1 MAIRKKR
8 KELLRLQKGFE
19 DESNKYHDLT
29 LTLLNIEKGVPIDN
43 KNFHEK
49 NHAISLCQYYGRV
62 SSEESINGFVK
73 TLREITDYGIK
84 NTEFSAFAVI
94 DGDTTELFKRMAY
107 RAGTL
112 FSEKE
117 SLKIENVIKKE
128 LVNPDPSGQQVFIIN
143 GNPLAVWINFILYHL
158 SSSYP
163 NRIGATRLEVDP
175 FTASLT
181 AIDYLLEEGTIV
193 GKGKSVLSGLENT
206 KFKVALSFP
215 GEKREYIREVVEALC
230 KIIGKESVFYDHFYT
245 SELARPNLDTLLQS
259 VYHKNSDLVVA
270 FLCEEYQ
277 EKEWCG
283 LEWRA
288 IKDLIKKK
296 EDNRIML
303 MRFDNAEIEGV
314 FTIDGY
320 VDCNNFSPN
329 EIAKFIV
336 ERIRTLNT

>member
-19 DESNKYHDLT
+19 DESNRYHDLT
-29 LTLLNIEKGVPIDN
+29 LSLLNIEKGVPIDN
-43 KNFHEK
+43 RKFHEK
-49 NHAISLCQYYGRV
+49 NHVISLCQYYGRV
-62 SSEESINGFVK
+62 SSDESINGFVK
-73 TLREITDYGIK
+73 TLQEITDYGIK
-84 NTEFSAFAVI
+84 STEFSSFAVI
-94 DGDTTELFKRMAY
+94 EGSTTDLFKKMAY

-117 SLKIENVIKKE
+117 SLTIENVIKNE
-128 LVNPDPSGQQVFIIN
+128 LVAPDPSGKQVFVIN
-143 GNPLAVWINFILYHL
+143 SNPLAVWINFILYHL

-163 NRIGATRLEVDP
+163 NRIGTTKLEVDP

-181 AIDYLLEEGTIV
+181 AIDYLLEEGTI
-193 GKGKSVLSGLENT
+193 GKGEPVLSGLENT

-215 GEKREYIREVVEALC
+215 GEKREYVREVVEALC
-230 KIIGKESVFYDHFYT
+230 GTIGKESIFYDHFFT

-320 VDCNNFSPN
+320 VDCNNFSPK
-329 EIAKFIV
+329 EIANFIV
-336 ERIRTLNT
+336 ERIRILQNE